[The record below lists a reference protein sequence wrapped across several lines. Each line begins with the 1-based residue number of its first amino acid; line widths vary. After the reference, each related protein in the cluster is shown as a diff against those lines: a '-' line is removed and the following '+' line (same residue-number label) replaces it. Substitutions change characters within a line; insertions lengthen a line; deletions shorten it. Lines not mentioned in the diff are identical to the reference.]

1 MRILHASDLHLG
13 KTLHER
19 GLLEDQAR
27 MLECLLEAI
36 ATERP
41 AALLLA
47 GDIYD
52 RGVPPPEAIG
62 LFDSFLNRA
71 ASLDPELAI
80 VVVPGNHDSAS
91 RLSFGAGLLRRAG
104 VHFRT
109 RAEEAAEPVM
119 VEREGEALAVFAL
132 PYLNPG
138 SLRRS
143 APRPPA
149 ATGSAAAAP
158 EPEFDFGTAEEA
170 APLRS
175 QAELFEEALRRVTPR
190 LVRGAH
196 NVLLAHC
203 FAAGCSSSESER
215 AFVGAAELV
224 DAAAFD
230 PFDYAALGHL
240 HRPQAAG
247 RKGRYPGSPLAYAF
261 SEGEAGDRGFLL
273 VDLASGGFEARL
285 LPAKPL
291 RRLRRVT
298 GSFAELSAPGALP
311 EARGDY
317 VEARLT
323 DELPVL
329 DPADALRAN
338 FPHLLSVRQ
347 AAFEIKAAGTGGAGA
362 EAGPRSAETGAAAA
376 AADFEAF
383 HLELRGEPP
392 DPETR
397 ALFTELL
404 AEAERAAL

>member
-27 MLECLLEAI
+27 MLECLLDAI
-36 ATERP
+36 AAERP

-71 ASLDPELAI
+71 AALDPALAVI
-80 VVVPGNHDSAS
+80 VVPGNHDSAS
-91 RLSFGAGLLRRAG
+91 RLAFGAGLLRRAG

-138 SLRRS
+138 ALRRS
-143 APRPPA
+143 GPPAGAPGTEGLPRPA
-149 ATGSAAAAP
+149 
-158 EPEFDFGTAEEA
+158 EPEFDFEAPAESL
-170 APLRS
+170 LRS
-175 QAELFEEALRRVTPR
+175 QAELFDEALRRATPR
-190 LVRGAH
+190 LVKGAH

-230 PFDYAALGHL
+230 AFDYAALGHL

-261 SEGEAGDRGFLL
+261 SEGDAGDRGFLL
-273 VDLASGGFEARL
+273 VELASGGFEARL

-298 GSFAELSAPGALP
+298 GPFAELSAPGALP

-347 AAFEIKAAGTGGAGA
+347 AAFEIKAAGTGAAGA
-362 EAGPRSAETGAAAA
+362 EARPRSAETGAAAA
-376 AADFEAF
+376 AGDFEAF

-404 AEAERAAL
+404 AEAEHAAL